1 MQQLNE
7 AIRTIEVKDHVIQVE
22 RAKRQRYQSEA
33 QAQKT
38 SFKQLLRFA
47 QGSGHFDPSRL
58 PSVNDELLS
67 PNSSRAASARDLHAP
82 AEELLL
88 TDAAPPGLPAPSPL
102 SRTDKVDSL
111 PDVFDDGQASDP
123 GSFSRSPSFRGR
135 MGSSTRSMRPHSG
148 NTKTLLIPASE
159 LRPVLDP
166 VSQVLHG
173 LHKLAHVCSQ
183 PAPTTAD
190 PARHV
195 LTVFKRAIFADTSV
209 ALRNHLQQLSAASNV
224 MIGGLDFGPAA
235 QAVRAAYG
243 GTQQSATTAEVQA
256 LLDAGPA
263 IDETQRSHHLTYK
276 VLAKA
281 LEAKAQATDYY
292 AQ

>member
-22 RAKRQRYQSEA
+22 RAKRQRHQSEA

-47 QGSGHFDPSRL
+47 QGSGNLDLSRL

-67 PNSSRAASARDLHAP
+67 PASTRAASARDIRLP
-82 AEELLL
+82 TGDMLL
-88 TDAAPPGLPAPSPL
+88 TDAAPPGRNMPSPL
-102 SRTDKVDSL
+102 TATDKGDSL

-123 GSFSRSPSFRGR
+123 GSFSRSPSFRSR
-135 MGSSTRSMRPHSG
+135 IESSTRSFRPHSG
-148 NTKTLLIPASE
+148 KSKTLLIPASE
-159 LRPVLDP
+159 LRPVQDP

-173 LHKLAHVCSQ
+173 LHKLMHVCNQ
-183 PAPTTAD
+183 PAPTMAD

-195 LTVFKRAIFADTSV
+195 LTVFQRALFADTSV
-209 ALRNHLQQLSAASNV
+209 ALRNHLQQLSVASDV
-224 MIGGLDFGPAA
+224 MIAGLDFGPAA
-235 QAVRAAYG
+235 QAIRSAYG
-243 GTQQSATTAEVQA
+243 AAHQSATTEEVQA
-256 LLDAGPA
+256 RLDASPMEEA
-263 IDETQRSHHLTYK
+263 VRQSHHLTYK

-281 LEAKAQATDYY
+281 LEAKAQATNYY
-292 AQ
+292 A